1 MRVNT
6 QAKIQSKVP
15 QRCESQLSTF
25 VLLSVNKL
33 LKIIEIYA
41 CVWVDIQEREGI
53 ELSKFQILCLY

>member
-6 QAKIQSKVP
+6 RAKIQSKVP
-15 QRCESQLSTF
+15 QRRESQLSTF